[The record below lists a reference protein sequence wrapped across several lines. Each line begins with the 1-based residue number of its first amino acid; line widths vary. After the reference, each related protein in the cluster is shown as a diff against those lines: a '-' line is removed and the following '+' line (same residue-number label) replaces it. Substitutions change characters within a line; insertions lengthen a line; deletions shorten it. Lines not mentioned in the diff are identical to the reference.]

1 LLRFHDNHF
10 MFMNTHRVWA
20 PRVTTFSAA
29 ALAAASMTYW
39 VLKWS
44 VSAELQLAPVTM
56 VDDAPVDSQAL
67 VRLLGGASAVSVA
80 SASPSASSRFALLG
94 VLAGGGSRGTA
105 LISVDG
111 KPAKPYKVGGVV
123 ADNLVLQ
130 SVAARRAVLAAG
142 ANAAPELM
150 LEMKP
155 LPR

>member
-1 LLRFHDNHF
+1 

-20 PRVTTFSAA
+20 PRVTTFSVA

-44 VSAELQLAPVTM
+44 VSTELQLAPVAM
-56 VDDAPVDSQAL
+56 VDDAPVDSLAL

-111 KPAKPYKVGGVV
+111 KTAKPYKVGGVV

>member
-1 LLRFHDNHF
+1 

-20 PRVTTFSAA
+20 PRVTTFSVA

-44 VSAELQLAPVTM
+44 VSTELQLAPVAM

-67 VRLLGGASAVSVA
+67 VRLLGGASALSVA

-142 ANAAPELM
+142 ANAVPELM

>member
-1 LLRFHDNHF
+1 

-20 PRVTTFSAA
+20 PRVTTFSVA

-44 VSAELQLAPVTM
+44 VSTELQLAPVAM

-130 SVAARRAVLAAG
+130 SVGARRAVLAVG

>member
-1 LLRFHDNHF
+1 

-20 PRVTTFSAA
+20 PRVTTFSVA

-44 VSAELQLAPVTM
+44 VSTELQLAPVAM

>member
-1 LLRFHDNHF
+1 

-20 PRVTTFSAA
+20 PRVTTFSVA

-44 VSAELQLAPVTM
+44 VSTELQLAPVAM
-56 VDDAPVDSQAL
+56 VDDAPVDSLAL

>member
-1 LLRFHDNHF
+1 

-20 PRVTTFSAA
+20 PRVTTFSVA

-111 KPAKPYKVGGVV
+111 KPAKPYKVGSVV

>member
-1 LLRFHDNHF
+1 
-10 MFMNTHRVWA
+10 
-20 PRVTTFSAA
+20 
-29 ALAAASMTYW
+29 
-39 VLKWS
+39 
-44 VSAELQLAPVTM
+44 
-56 VDDAPVDSQAL
+56 
-67 VRLLGGASAVSVA
+67 
-80 SASPSASSRFALLG
+80 
-94 VLAGGGSRGTA
+94 
-105 LISVDG
+105 VDG